1 MSSIVESMM
10 YKHIL
15 IPTDGSELAQKGVE
29 QGLGLA
35 KALGVGITV
44 VIATDAYPLAGL
56 TIGAGWVPTAEE
68 MHSFD
73 AAQKQFADQIFSR
86 IIESAGARGVAVE
99 TIQVPNSRAASA
111 ILQVATE
118 QACDLIV
125 MASHGRRGVGRLLL
139 GSQTAEV
146 LAHSPVSVLVVK

>member
-1 MSSIVESMM
+1 M

-15 IPTDGSELAQKGVE
+15 IPTDGSELAQTGVE
-29 QGLGLA
+29 QGLDLA
-35 KALGVGITV
+35 KALAAKITV
-44 VIATDAYPLAGL
+44 TIATDAYPLAGL
-56 TIGAGWVPTAEE
+56 AIGAGWVPSGEE
-68 MHSFD
+68 MQEFD
-73 AAQKQFADQIFSR
+73 AAQKQFADQIFSKTR
-86 IIESAGARGVAVE
+86 ELADARGVAVE

-125 MASHGRRGVGRLLL
+125 MASHGRRGIERVLL

-146 LAHSPVSVLVVK
+146 LAHSPISVLVVK

>member
-1 MSSIVESMM
+1 MSSTMESTM

-35 KALGVGITV
+35 KALGVRITA
-44 VIATDAYPLAGL
+44 VIATDAYPMAGL
-56 TIGAGWVPTAEE
+56 AIGAGWVPTAEE

-73 AAQKQFADQIFSR
+73 AAQKQFADQIFSK

-111 ILQVATE
+111 ILQVATDR
-118 QACDLIV
+118 ACDLIV

>member
-1 MSSIVESMM
+1 MPSTMESMM
-10 YKHIL
+10 YRHIL

-29 QGLGLA
+29 QGLDLA
-35 KALGVGITV
+35 KALGVRTTA

-56 TIGAGWVPTAEE
+56 AIGAGWVPSAEE
-68 MHSFD
+68 MHDFD
-73 AAQKQFADQIFSR
+73 AAQKQFADQIFSK

-111 ILQVATE
+111 ILQVADE
-118 QACDLIV
+118 KACDLIV
-125 MASHGRRGVGRLLL
+125 MASHGRRGVERVLL

-146 LAHSPVSVLVVK
+146 LAHSPVAVLVVK